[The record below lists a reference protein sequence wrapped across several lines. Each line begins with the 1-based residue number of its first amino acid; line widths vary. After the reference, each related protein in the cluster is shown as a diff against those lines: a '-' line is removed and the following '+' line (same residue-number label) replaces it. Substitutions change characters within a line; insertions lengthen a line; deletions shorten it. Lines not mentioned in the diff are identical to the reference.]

1 MDYWF
6 ENALIFSGRYSA
18 LLDGQVRDL
27 AVIIPE
33 RVPSNASQGVRRLFA
48 ILSQLPDDYLI
59 YYEPLINPSRPD
71 YIIISPYLGLLVIEI
86 RPWYASH
93 IRKITRKQVHLDG
106 REKRTEINPV
116 HHCRQFLEELVRKA
130 QKTPLCAPLLE
141 KNSITHGFRFP
152 TGNLLILPNCS
163 VRQLTSHPA
172 GNLFEAL
179 GCETT
184 LCKEVFSGMGKW
196 DTVDLLR
203 FLKSLVS
210 PHGIASPLT
219 CDQIHSIRAVI
230 HDEIVV
236 DLPGTYRTD
245 DPDQTIASLKI
256 LDRDQEKILHH
267 ISSGHHLLY
276 GPAGSGKTA
285 IMISRC
291 ALLHTLYPDIRIL
304 VLCQAHAH
312 YEQLKKVFH
321 KFPRVEI
328 QTFQRWA
335 EQLGISRKTSG
346 RKTES
351 DADFGERCFE
361 CISGNKAQAHV
372 YDAVFIDE
380 GDRFAPSWFRC
391 AREAL
396 KDPESGDLCIVAD
409 SQKGMNGPQ
418 GVSWGS
424 LGIHLKGHIHHLGMK
439 PVKEYHNTRE
449 ILSLARLFFLPEA
462 HFSEEYRNL
471 VHLCDCQTRSGLKPL
486 LIWNTSHE
494 HQAEYAIYLV
504 QRLLS
509 SIKSAQ
515 YLSGIRP
522 DDIAILYPYAEGPD
536 KYYISSMIPALE
548 KICPVQWVSEESA
561 MYSRVD
567 LPGLKI
573 HDAHSIRD
581 LTYRVVMIIFAENFE
596 RFFSDSEFFSGRNLF
611 YMALTR
617 PIDYLTIQYTD
628 RTEIIRK
635 ILDSGY
641 VDEFMGK

>member
-1 MDYWF
+1 MR
-6 ENALIFSGRYSA
+6 G
-18 LLDGQVRDL
+18 L

-33 RVPSNASQGVRRLFA
+33 RVPSSASQGVRRLFA

-71 YIIISPYLGLLVIEI
+71 FIIISPYLGLLVIEI
-86 RPWYASH
+86 RPWYAAH
-93 IRKITRKQVHLDG
+93 IKKITKTQVHLRG
-106 REKRTEINPV
+106 RENTTQANPI
-116 HHCRQFLEELVRKA
+116 HHSRQFLAELVRKA

-141 KNSITHGFRFP
+141 KNSITHGFRFQ

-163 VRQLTSHPA
+163 VRQLIDHSA
-172 GNLFEAL
+172 GNLYEAL
-179 GCETT
+179 GPDIT
-184 LCKEVFSGMGKW
+184 LCKEIFTGMSGW

-203 FLKSLVS
+203 FLKSSVY
-210 PHGIASPLT
+210 PHGITSPLT

-230 HDEIVV
+230 HDEIIV
-236 DLPGTYRTD
+236 DLPGTYRSDT
-245 DPDQTIASLKI
+245 PGQTIASLKI

-291 ALLHTLYPDIRIL
+291 ALLHTLHATIRIL
-304 VLCQAHAH
+304 VLCHAH
-312 YEQLKKVFH
+312 GHSEQLKKVFH
-321 KFPRVEI
+321 RFPRVEI
-328 QTFQRWA
+328 LTFERWA
-335 EQLGISRKTSG
+335 ERLGITRNSSSRKN
-346 RKTES
+346 ES
-351 DADFGERCFE
+351 DAAFGERCFE
-361 CISGNKAQAHV
+361 RITTDCEHAHA

-396 KDPESGDLCIVAD
+396 KDPESGNLCIVAD
-409 SQKGMNGPQ
+409 SQKGMKGPG

-424 LGIHLKGHIHHLGMK
+424 LGIHLKGHVHHLGMK
-439 PVKEYHNTRE
+439 PEKEYHNTRE
-449 ILSLARLFFLPEA
+449 ILSLARMFFLPEA
-462 HFSEEYRNL
+462 HYSEEYRNL
-471 VHLCDCQTRSGLKPL
+471 VHLCECQTRSGLKPL

-536 KYYISSMIPALE
+536 KYFISSMIPALE
-548 KICPVQWVSEESA
+548 KICPVQWVSEESTT
-561 MYSRVD
+561 YSRVN